1 MKLCVIPPLNHL
13 ELANYGTA
21 DFILAQFVL
30 EYDEYADFYASRDT
44 WKIMDNGAYEERQ
57 SLDTDELLE
66 AVARVQPNVVVVP
79 DIPREPEASFT
90 LSKNFLEEVSQ
101 STETNC
107 LWMVVPHGEN
117 VQEFMRYVEKFIA
130 LRKELKWDYI
140 GLSILDL
147 YKWNFR
153 ARPLVVREIHYLS
166 RVHGFYIHLLG
177 LDEPVELQAY
187 RGMDIESVDTSLPIT
202 RAARGERIHFM
213 TEWKPLPRIDLQKTR
228 LTRKQYELAVY
239 NIRVLRTLCDW
250 I

>member
-66 AVARVQPNVVVVP
+66 AIARVHPDIVVVP
-79 DIPREPEASFT
+79 DIPRDPEASFV
-90 LSKNFLEEVSQ
+90 LSKNFLEEVSK
-101 STETNC
+101 SAVADC

-117 VQEFMRYVEKFIA
+117 VREFFRYMERFIG
-130 LRKELKWDYI
+130 LREQQRWDYM

-153 ARPLVVREIHYLS
+153 ARPLIAREVCDFAQI
-166 RVHGFYIHLLG
+166 HGFSVHLLG
-177 LDEPVELQAY
+177 LDEPIELQAY
-187 RGMDIESVDTSLPIT
+187 RRMHIASVDTSLPIT
-202 RAARGERIHFM
+202 KAVRGERIEYT
-213 TEWKPLPRIDLQKTR
+213 TEWKSLPRVDLER
-228 LTRKQYELAVY
+228 AYLTSKQYELAIQ
-239 NIRVLRTLCDW
+239 NIRALRVICDW